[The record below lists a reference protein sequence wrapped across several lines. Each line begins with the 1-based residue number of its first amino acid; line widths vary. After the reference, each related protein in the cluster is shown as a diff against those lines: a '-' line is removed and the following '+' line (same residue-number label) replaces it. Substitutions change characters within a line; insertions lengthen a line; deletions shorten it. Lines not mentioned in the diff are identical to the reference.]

1 MNTSGSNKKKF
12 IVSNVVLLGL
22 VSFFT
27 DISTEMIYPILPLYL
42 ATVLGATPVIIGVIE
57 GIAESLASTLKLFSG
72 MAADKYGHKKHIA
85 FAGYSASLISKGI
98 ILMSATW
105 GGVLFARV
113 VDRLGKGIRV
123 APRDALIA
131 QAASAEGLGRAYG
144 LHKAFDALGA
154 AAGILIAYLLMLNL
168 PADGDGFR
176 TIFLLALIPAAV
188 ALVFI
193 PFVRDSGQ
201 KAKAKQLSFK
211 WSGLDRRLRL
221 FLILTFVFTL
231 GNSSNAFML
240 LKAYHNGFSVRDAIL
255 LYFVLK
261 LTSSVLAYPAGR
273 LSDRMGR
280 RASLCTAYLLYGAA
294 YLGIGLSTQT
304 WSFWPLF
311 AVYGVFVALS
321 SASERALVAEAA
333 PADQQASALGLHA
346 AIVGLGLLPAS
357 IIAGVMWDVI
367 GPSAPF
373 IFGGTLAAL
382 SSAGVLVIMRKHTQ
396 A

>member
-1 MNTSGSNKKKF
+1 MSTPGDGKKKF

-27 DISTEMIYPILPLYL
+27 DLSSEMIYPILPLYL
-42 ATVLGATPVIIGVIE
+42 ATVLGATPMIIGVIE

-72 MAADKYGHKKHIA
+72 LAADKYGHKKHLA

-105 GGVLFARV
+105 GGVMFARV
-113 VDRLGKGIRV
+113 VDRFGKGIRV

-131 QAASAEGLGRAYG
+131 QAANADGMGRAYG
-144 LHKAFDALGA
+144 LHKALDALGA

-168 PADGDGFR
+168 PTEGDGFR
-176 TIFLLALIPAAV
+176 MIFLLAMIPAAI
-188 ALVFI
+188 ALIFI
-193 PFVRDSGQ
+193 PLVRDSGH
-201 KAKAKQLSFK
+201 KVKAKQLSFR
-211 WSGLDRRLRL
+211 WSGLDRRLQL

-240 LKAYHNGFSVRDAIL
+240 LKAYDIGFPVRDAIL

-280 RASLCTAYLLYGAA
+280 RASLCAAYLLYSAA

-321 SASERALVAEAA
+321 SASERALVAEVA
-333 PADQQASALGLHA
+333 PSDQKASALGLHA

-357 IIAGVMWDVI
+357 IIAGVMWDLV

-373 IFGGTLAAL
+373 LFGGTIAAL
-382 SSAGVLVIMRKHTQ
+382 SGAGVLVIMRGHTQ
-396 A
+396 T